1 MAFEKDDLDKLAN
14 AIVAG
19 MKNHHAIWIDPETHS
34 EQHEFIAILMQERK
48 ERAERRK
55 AIEDKIA
62 GSLLLSLI
70 VGTIMLLGS
79 GSMQWLRDHIK

>member
-1 MAFEKDDLDKLAN
+1 MVTEEVDLDRLAI
-14 AIVAG
+14 ALVDR
-19 MKNHHAIWIDPETHS
+19 MKNHHAIWIDPETHA
-34 EQHEFIAILMQERK
+34 EQHEFLVILMRERR

-70 VGTIMLLGS
+70 VGVIVLLGS
-79 GSMQWLRDHIK
+79 GMMQWLREHL